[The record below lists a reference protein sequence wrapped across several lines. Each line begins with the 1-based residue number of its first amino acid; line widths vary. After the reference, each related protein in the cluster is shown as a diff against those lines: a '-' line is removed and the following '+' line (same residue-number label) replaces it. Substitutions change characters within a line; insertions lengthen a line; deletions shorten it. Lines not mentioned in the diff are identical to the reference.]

1 MKDELD
7 KISDTLSDII
17 HRLYVVILPK
27 LTRKDDIQAVKNI
40 ITDLTWA
47 EENCTVI
54 GLHQIGQAL
63 DDTMGITN

>member
-1 MKDELD
+1 MKNELD
-7 KISDTLSDII
+7 EIANSLNDSIN
-17 HRLYVVILPK
+17 RLHAILPK

-40 ITDLTWA
+40 ITDLVRA

-63 DDTMGITN
+63 DDTMGL